1 MSTRGG
7 AIIRAGLL
15 MALSVAVLPAS
26 AAAAGTS
33 AAPEFSL
40 TLQDLRTITAAL
52 PKTVQDRI
60 IGDARPFLNLLSR
73 VLDEPAEYLVL
84 VDKSHPLPAGSVP
97 PDLVS
102 LAAYPLSVSRGDL
115 LLRKAIMPDVLA
127 LSAAARADGVTL
139 LFSSSYRS
147 YEYQKAVYEREV
159 KTYGQQA
166 ANRESARPGTSQHQ
180 LGTAVDFGSIT
191 DAFAET
197 KAGRW
202 LMAHAEEY
210 GFSLSFPKGY
220 ESVTGYRYESWHY
233 RYITKTAARLQ
244 KEYFEDIQQY
254 LLEFLHDNRAA
265 LEAKRL
271 PAR

>member
-1 MSTRGG
+1 MRAVPTRGG
-7 AIIRAGLL
+7 AILRAGLL
-15 MALSVAVLPAS
+15 VLCGALLPTS
-26 AAAAGTS
+26 AAAAGTA

-40 TLQDLRTITAAL
+40 SLHDLRAIIAAL

-60 IGDARPFLNLLSR
+60 IGDARPFLHLLSQ

-84 VDKSHPLPAGSVP
+84 VDKNHPLPAGYVP
-97 PDLVS
+97 ADLVS
-102 LAAYPLSVSRGDL
+102 LGAYPLSVSRGDL
-115 LLRKAIMPDVLA
+115 SLRKAIIPDVLA
-127 LSAAARADGVTL
+127 MAAAARADGATL

-159 KTYGQQA
+159 KTYGQEA
-166 ANRESARPGTSQHQ
+166 ADRESARPGTSQHQ

-202 LMAHAEEY
+202 LTAHAEEY

-220 ESVTGYRYESWHY
+220 DNVTGYRYESWHY
-233 RYITKTAARLQ
+233 RYITRSAARLQ
-244 KEYFEDIQQY
+244 K
-254 LLEFLHDNRAA
+254 
-265 LEAKRL
+265 
-271 PAR
+271 

>member
-1 MSTRGG
+1 VSASVTKG
-7 AIIRAGLL
+7 AAILKALL
-15 MALSVAVLPAS
+15 LVASCGSL
-26 AAAAGTS
+26 AAGAA

-40 TLQDLRTITAAL
+40 TIQDLRLMTTAL

-60 IGDARPFLNLLSR
+60 ITDSRSFLHLLSL

-84 VDKSHPLPAGSVP
+84 VDKSHPLLPDYVP

-102 LAAYPLSVSRGDL
+102 LGAYPLSISRGDL
-115 LLRKAIMPDVLA
+115 SLRRAIMPDVLA
-127 LSAAARADGVTL
+127 MAAAARADGAAL

-147 YEYQKAVYEREV
+147 YEYQKTVYEREV
-159 KTYGQQA
+159 KMHGQQA
-166 ANRESARPGTSQHQ
+166 ADRESARPGTSQHQ

-197 KAGRW
+197 KAGQW
-202 LMAHAEEY
+202 LAAHAEEY

-220 ESVTGYRYESWHY
+220 ESVTGYRTESWHY

-244 KEYFEDIQQY
+244 REYFDDIQQY
-254 LLEFLHDNRAA
+254 LLVFLHDNRTA

-271 PAR
+271 TTR